1 MIEAV
6 AGADQETPYQGEQVM
21 PDPPKPAR
29 SPRHRPVHLIDLMAL
44 FAAVALTLV
53 SPGIMKAIIPAAS
66 HHNWDRRQYLAHL
79 AALVMIWWTVAL
91 VPLVPSGDRRGLR
104 RILRGYGS
112 AAILAAATTA
122 LFLLLRQVPA
132 VILLATGAG
141 SSPLGLFKPRLF
153 DILEHA
159 PDASAASVVAVW
171 TILALT
177 RTGRRPSNWFERLG
191 CIVGGT
197 WIVMA
202 FLSLL
207 IWIVSIPWV
216 ITSGIPW

>member
-1 MIEAV
+1 
-6 AGADQETPYQGEQVM
+6 M
-21 PDPPKPAR
+21 PDPPKTAGQVP
-29 SPRHRPVHLIDLMAL
+29 HRPLHLLDLMAL
-44 FAAVALTLV
+44 VAAVALTLV
-53 SPGIMKAIIPAAS
+53 SPAIMKAIIPATN
-66 HHNWDRRQYLAHL
+66 HQNWDRRQYLAHL
-79 AALVMIWWTVAL
+79 AALVMIWWTMTL
-91 VPLVPSGDRRGLR
+91 VPLVLSGGRRDLQR
-104 RILRGYGS
+104 VFRGYGC

-141 SSPLGLFKPRLF
+141 SSPLGLFQPRLF

-159 PDASAASVVAVW
+159 PDASAASVIAVW

-177 RTGRRPSNWFERLG
+177 GTGRRPSDWFERLG
-191 CIVGGT
+191 CLVGWT
-197 WIVMA
+197 WIMMG

-216 ITSGIPW
+216 MRSGIPW